1 MKLISILFVSL
12 FVGSV
17 FAETVAEK
25 IAENKNWIANKIDTH
40 TAWNTSSCVASTL
53 GTNAVLEVYAEKTTD
68 GATYAEPTV
77 QVLFAHANVKEEAFS
92 AEATTDAGKK
102 WIFTRASTSQDP
114 NTHVLLA
121 KLKDRAE
128 IIDRIKKD
136 NSFTV
141 KLKNVKGKTI
151 SDLKFSLS
159 GSSKTVTSQFDSCKL
174 SFDTL

>member
-1 MKLISILFVSL
+1 MKNLSVLLISV

-25 IAENKNWIANKIDTH
+25 IAENKSWIANKIDMH
-40 TAWNTSSCVASTL
+40 NAWNTSSCVATTL
-53 GTNAVLEVYAEKTTD
+53 GSNAVLEVYAEKMAD

-114 NTHVLLA
+114 NTHAMMA

-128 IIDRIKKD
+128 IIDRIRKD
-136 NSFTV
+136 NTFTL
-141 KLKNVKGKTI
+141 KLKNVKGKSI

-159 GSSKTVTSQFDSCKL
+159 GSSKTVTSQFEGCKL